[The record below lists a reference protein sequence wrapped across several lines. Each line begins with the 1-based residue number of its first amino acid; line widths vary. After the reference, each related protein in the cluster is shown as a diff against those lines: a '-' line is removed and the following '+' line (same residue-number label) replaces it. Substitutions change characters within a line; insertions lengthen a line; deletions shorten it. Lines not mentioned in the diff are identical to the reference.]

1 MKITRGGGFENIQLD
16 SVYSIDGLG
25 LARGYVYSAIIIEL
39 GSLRMCLQQV
49 IKAISLRRQ
58 RKTSGNG
65 LYGLTFNQ
73 IFGKDVKLK
82 VKQKIFWDHLA

>member
-1 MKITRGGGFENIQLD
+1 MKITRGGGFENIHLD
-16 SVYSIDGLG
+16 SVFSIDGLG

-58 RKTSGNG
+58 RKTSGNR
-65 LYGLTFNQ
+65 LYGFTFNQ

-82 VKQKIFWDHLA
+82 LKQKIFGTI